1 MALCFQT
8 NTYMEPTFRALLGS
22 STEEWTI
29 CSSILHGTPSPF
41 LYPSEFF
48 LMVAGKN

>member
-29 CSSILHGTPSPF
+29 WQRRRVLGPIC
-41 LYPSEFF
+41 
-48 LMVAGKN
+48 